1 MVTGLVP
8 HIGYDKAAAIA
19 KTAYEKGRT
28 IREVAVEQQ
37 IASEELLNRILGPV
51 DLGGKDGKKEL

>member
-1 MVTGLVP
+1 VP
-8 HIGYDKAAAIA
+8 HIGYDKAATIA

-37 IASEELLNRILGPV
+37 IAPEELLNRILGPV